1 LYKKDY
7 THLKTLKSEEV
18 RNKTY
23 RKWLLKHL
31 YKQIHLVI
39 LVLVGIFVVSLTLT
53 LIPVIIGKIIGNVL
67 IIRDLA
73 NLLLMLGIGLA
84 VSLIYSASDY
94 LVMMVGHFLGLK
106 IEKNMR
112 QEFFETIQSKSLS
125 FHDNVRT
132 GDLLALATNDIR
144 VINTMVAHGSFFIYP
159 FMQIFITIYL
169 LIEILD
175 YRLALFCIPFIILYI
190 YFILKYR
197 KQLEPYVKN
206 RMVKYSNL
214 AVVLQDSI
222 SGASVVRAF
231 NAEKLERNKFG
242 RAVQAFKNN
251 WIGENKV
258 QAKYYPLLVLNLVI
272 GGAYFIASL
281 FVYYDT
287 LEPGDLVAS
296 NLLLIALIEPT
307 RMIHWSTNDM
317 MSGFAASAR
326 LYTSLIK
333 GESEKDNSIS
343 KESSAKFKGK
353 IEFKN
358 VTFIHQNG
366 GENQRPTL
374 DKLTFTIEPFQRV
387 ALVGPTGCGKSTLA
401 KLILSLYLPQ
411 KGSILID
418 GVDIQDLSLE
428 TLRKNIGY
436 IEQEVYLYPRSI
448 MENIKFGKPEATD
461 EQVLKAAKLAQVDD
475 FVKDF
480 SKGYDTIVGERGTRL
495 SGGEKQ
501 RVAIARAF
509 LTDPAILILDDS
521 VSAVDSETEE
531 MIGRAMENILKNRT
545 TIVITHRLHT
555 IRTSDKIIVLKRG
568 EIVAEGNHNELLQ
581 SSEDYR
587 RIFGKSIMFPKPAI
601 KAKGA

>member
-1 LYKKDY
+1 MSKVK
-7 THLKTLKSEEV
+7 E
-18 RNKTY
+18 RNKGY
-23 RKWLLKHL
+23 RNWLLKHL
-31 YKQIHLVI
+31 SKQLHLVI

-53 LIPVIIGKIIGNVL
+53 LIPVVIGKIIDNVL
-67 IIRDLA
+67 IVRDLA
-73 NLLLMLGIGLA
+73 NLLLMLAVGLIVSLVYA
-84 VSLIYSASDY
+84 VSDY
-94 LVMMVGHFLGLK
+94 GVMMLGHFLGLK

-112 QEFFETIQSKSLS
+112 QEFFETIQSKPLS

-132 GDLLALATNDIR
+132 GDLLALATNDVR

-175 YRLALFCIPFIILYI
+175 YRLALFCIPFILSYI
-190 YFILKYR
+190 YFVLNYR
-197 KQLEPYVKN
+197 KRLEPYVKN
-206 RMVKYSNL
+206 RMKKFSNL

-222 SGASVVRAF
+222 SGAAVVRAF
-231 NAEKLERNKFG
+231 NAEKLERSKFG

-251 WIGENKV
+251 WIGENRV
-258 QAKYYPLLVLNLVI
+258 QAKYYPLLALNLVI
-272 GGAYFIASL
+272 GSTFFIASL
-281 FVYYDT
+281 FVYQNT
-287 LEPGDLVAS
+287 LEPGDLVAT

-317 MSGFAASAR
+317 MSGFAASSR

-333 GESEKDNSIS
+333 GESEK
-343 KESSAKFKGK
+343 ESDTSEEWPGKFKGK

-366 GENQRPTL
+366 KENKRPTL
-374 DKLTFTIEPFQRV
+374 KNLNFSIEPFQRV

-418 GVDIQDLSLE
+418 GLNIQDYSLE
-428 TLRKNIGY
+428 TLRKHIGY

-448 MENIKFGKPEATD
+448 KENIKFGKPEASD
-461 EQVLKAAKLAQVDD
+461 EQVLNAAKLAQVDE
-475 FVKDF
+475 FVQSF
-480 SKGYDTIVGERGTRL
+480 PKGYDTIVGERGTRL

-509 LTDPAILILDDS
+509 LTDPAIIILDDS

-531 MIGRAMENILKNRT
+531 KIGRAMENILKNRT
-545 TIVITHRLHT
+545 TLIITHRLHT
-555 IRTSDKIIVLKRG
+555 IRSSDKILVLKRG
-568 EIVAEGNHNELLQ
+568 EIVAEGDHKELLQ
-581 SSEDYR
+581 GSEDYR
-587 RIFGKSIMFPKPAI
+587 RIFGKKITFMESPI
-601 KAKGA
+601 KAKGG